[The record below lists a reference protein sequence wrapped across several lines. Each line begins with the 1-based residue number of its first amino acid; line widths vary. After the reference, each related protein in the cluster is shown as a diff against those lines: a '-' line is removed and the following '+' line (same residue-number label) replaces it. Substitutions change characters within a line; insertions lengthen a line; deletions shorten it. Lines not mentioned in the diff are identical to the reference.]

1 MTDQHRHTECETLV
15 RVLEEKVSSL
25 EKRISD
31 CQGNRNY
38 VIEQNDVK
46 FQQLQEELK
55 KLRERLD
62 SVVETITVTLSSVD
76 KSVVILEVSLSDLTR
91 LYDTTNQERVTDID
105 ELRSEVRS
113 FGSLLQ
119 QLEHRKTGST
129 RFRWT
134 IVVAIMSALIAAGSL
149 VVAIFALL

>member
-91 LYDTTNQERVTDID
+91 LYDTTNRERVTDID

-119 QLEHRKTGST
+119 QLEHRKTGAT

-134 IVVAIMSALIAAGSL
+134 IVVAIMGALIAAGSL